1 MNNLVKNNPTAIK
14 VIKMH
19 KIKQQRN
26 DIIKSLSFICLFI
39 LICYIT
45 GISMK
50 TETISAIPIN
60 HQLNNKIAT
69 IITDNVKENKTV
81 NKKVIDYKIQSAHI
95 SENGMNFIKKHEKF
109 SAKGYWD
116 VNGVTVG
123 WGHKINKDDPE
134 WLRVKKVGDW
144 ISKSAADKLFEKDMD
159 DFINPALV
167 RVVKELSK
175 NNVHINQNMIDGI
188 ASLIY
193 NCGEYGF
200 KTTEFYRL
208 LKNGKINKAIEC
220 VPQTRVYCEG
230 HKERRKNEQKLMIGD
245 YVC

>member
-39 LICYIT
+39 LSCYIA
-45 GISMK
+45 GISLK
-50 TETISAIPIN
+50 AESISATPID
-60 HQLNNKIAT
+60 HKLNNKIAT
-69 IITDNVKENKTV
+69 IITDNVKKDKSV
-81 NKKVIDYKIQSAHI
+81 NNGLKNIKIQSVHI
-95 SENGMNFIKKHEKF
+95 SENGMNFIKKHETF
-109 SAKGYWD
+109 SAKGYLD

-123 WGHKINKDDPE
+123 WGHKINKADPE

-144 ISKSAADKLFEKDMD
+144 ISKSAADKLFEKDMNE
-159 DFINPALV
+159 FINPALI
-167 RVVKELSK
+167 RISKELSE

-193 NCGEYGF
+193 NCGEHGF

-208 LKNGKINKAIEC
+208 LKKGKISKAIDC
-220 VPQTRVYCEG
+220 VPQTRVYCDG
-230 HKERRKNEQKLMIGD
+230 HKKRRKNEQKLMMGD
-245 YVC
+245 YNC

>member
-69 IITDNVKENKTV
+69 IITD
-81 NKKVIDYKIQSAHI
+81 KVCVYKLREDCIPYAGMYISLRDEHQEYDLDFAKRI
-95 SENGMNFIKKHEKF
+95 LESENFME
-109 SAKGYWD
+109 Y
-116 VNGVTVG
+116 
-123 WGHKINKDDPE
+123 
-134 WLRVKKVGDW
+134 VKKMGIN
-144 ISKSAADKLFEKDMD
+144 ISGGSLRITSKD
-159 DFINPALV
+159 IENY
-167 RVVKELSK
+167 R
-175 NNVHINQNMIDGI
+175 
-188 ASLIY
+188 
-193 NCGEYGF
+193 
-200 KTTEFYRL
+200 FY
-208 LKNGKINKAIEC
+208 IE
-220 VPQTRVYCEG
+220 E
-230 HKERRKNEQKLMIGD
+230 
-245 YVC
+245 

>member
-39 LICYIT
+39 LSCYIT
-45 GISMK
+45 GISIK
-50 TETISAIPIN
+50 TDSISATPID
-60 HQLNNKIAT
+60 HKLNNKIAT
-69 IITDNVKENKTV
+69 IITDNVKVNKTI
-81 NKKVIDYKIQSAHI
+81 NKKVINDKIQTVHI
-95 SENGMNFIKKHEKF
+95 SENGMNFIKKHETF

-144 ISKSAADKLFEKDMD
+144 ISKSASDKLFEKDMVE
-159 DFINPALV
+159 FINPALV

-193 NCGEYGF
+193 NCGEHGF

-208 LKNGKINKAIEC
+208 LKKGKINKAIDC

-230 HKERRKNEQKLMIGD
+230 HKERRKNEQKLMLGN
-245 YVC
+245 YTC

>member
-39 LICYIT
+39 LTCYIA
-45 GISMK
+45 GISLK
-50 TETISAIPIN
+50 TDSISATPID
-60 HQLNNKIAT
+60 HKLNNKIAT
-69 IITDNVKENKTV
+69 IITENVKKNKSV
-81 NKKVIDYKIQSAHI
+81 NNGLKNIKIQSAHI
-95 SENGMNFIKKHEKF
+95 SENGMNFIKEHETF

-134 WLRVKKVGDW
+134 WLRVKKIGDW

-159 DFINPALV
+159 EFINPALV

-175 NNVHINQNMIDGI
+175 NNVHLNQNIIDGI

-193 NCGEYGF
+193 NCGEHGF

-208 LKNGKINKAIEC
+208 LKKGKIDKAIEC
-220 VPQTRVYCEG
+220 VPQTRVYCDG
-230 HKERRKNEQKLMIGD
+230 HKERRKNEQKLMMGS
-245 YVC
+245 YSC